1 MFLTKNKLCLV
12 VPLLPAPK
20 ALIGPGEEPEGFAGS
35 PPGRLV
41 CATSRGVGNGCAPG
55 PPRERGAT
63 WARPVRFP
71 AKRSLPLGYS
81 PRLAHV
87 FRGPRGFSPEVSE
100 KSWKRRRGGVDSS
113 ARRVVEWS
121 AVGRSVDTRASFP
134 SFAWGVRPSPR
145 AHTRTR
151 ARARS
156 AQHLRREAIVRI
168 CERKGRDKIYMKEKI
183 YIMCYCVSFLPLPGD
198 SLRSHYVR
206 NRLANCE
213 RKGSSKVVFPLPK
226 PRNLRICER
235 LRT

>member
-20 ALIGPGEEPEGFAGS
+20 ALIGPGEEPVGFAGS

-41 CATSRGVGNGCAPG
+41 CATSRGGRTGAPQA
-55 PPRERGAT
+55 PPRERGAM

-71 AKRSLPLGYS
+71 ARRGLPLGYS

-100 KSWKRRRGGVDSS
+100 KSWERRREGVDSS

-134 SFAWGVRPSPR
+134 SFAWSVRPLS
-145 AHTRTR
+145 RTR
-151 ARARS
+151 ARS
-156 AQHLRREAIVRI
+156 PTREAHNICAARQSCEFANVREETKYI
-168 CERKGRDKIYMKEKI
+168 LKKNIYYVLLCI
-183 YIMCYCVSFLPLPGD
+183 FSPSSRRFLTFA
-198 SLRSHYVR
+198 LRSQPT
-206 NRLANCE
+206 CE
-213 RKGSSKVVFPLPK
+213 LRTQVQLEGRFTLPK
-226 PRNLRICER
+226 P
-235 LRT
+235 

>member
-1 MFLTKNKLCLV
+1 MRAAPQGGLCAR
-12 VPLLPAPK
+12 P
-20 ALIGPGEEPEGFAGS
+20 
-35 PPGRLV
+35 
-41 CATSRGVGNGCAPG
+41 RGGGQNGCAPD
-55 PPRERGAT
+55 PPRERGAM

-71 AKRSLPLGYS
+71 ARRGLPLGCS

-87 FRGPRGFSPEVSE
+87 FRGPRGSSPEVSE

-121 AVGRSVDTRASFP
+121 AAGRSVDTRASFP

-156 AQHLRREAIVRI
+156 AQHLRRKAIVRI
-168 CERKGRDKIYMKEKI
+168 CERKRRDKIYIKEKYI
-183 YIMCYCVSFLPLPGD
+183 YYVLLCLFSPSSRRFLTFA
-198 SLRSHYVR
+198 LRSQPT
-206 NRLANCE
+206 CE
-213 RKGSSKVVFPLPK
+213 
-226 PRNLRICER
+226 

>member
-1 MFLTKNKLCLV
+1 MRDL
-12 VPLLPAPK
+12 A
-20 ALIGPGEEPEGFAGS
+20 
-35 PPGRLV
+35 
-41 CATSRGVGNGCAPG
+41 GVGDGCAPS

-100 KSWKRRRGGVDSS
+100 KSRERRRGGVDSS
-113 ARRVVEWS
+113 ARRVLEWS

-134 SFAWGVRPSPR
+134 SLAWSVRPLS
-145 AHTRTR
+145 HTRTR

-168 CERKGRDKIYMKEKI
+168 CERKGRDNIYMKEKI
-183 YIMCYCVSFLPLPGD
+183 YIMCYCASFLPLPGD

-213 RKGSSKVVFPLPK
+213 RKVGSRVVLTLPK
-226 PRNLRICER
+226 P
-235 LRT
+235 